1 VTRDD
6 EFGWYRSARLPARAL
21 GGAMCHIVVG
31 GYDAD
36 PAKDEFQHGWQMQ
49 TIIACLHQWLSD
61 VNLWG

>member
-1 VTRDD
+1 
-6 EFGWYRSARLPARAL
+6 
-21 GGAMCHIVVG
+21 MCHIVVG